1 MNFRFRTW
9 LLPALLLT
17 ASAAPAHAG
26 PDDDSI
32 GPDRPGFAAGS
43 GVVGTSRLQ
52 LETSVQWDRQRD
64 DAIHERQVST
74 PTLLRFGLSPSF
86 ELRLETDGRDIV
98 HDVDQA
104 SGERSTTVGYADTA
118 LGFKWR
124 FAEQQGMRPSLALL
138 GEVELPSGSRALR
151 GRGARPAAYLPAG
164 WDLDQGWS
172 VQFMPGVATENDE
185 RGARYRYGFLA
196 LTLGKA
202 LNERWQ
208 GFVELAAPQL
218 ASGGHGGNQVA
229 VDGGF
234 MVRLSKDC
242 QLDASLVRGLNRRT
256 PDLSLA
262 FGVSIRR

>member
-74 PTLLRFGLSPSF
+74 PTLLRFGLP
-86 ELRLETDGRDIV
+86 
-98 HDVDQA
+98 
-104 SGERSTTVGYADTA
+104 
-118 LGFKWR
+118 WR
-124 FAEQQGMRPSLALL
+124 P
-138 GEVELPSGSRALR
+138 P
-151 GRGARPAAYLPAG
+151 
-164 WDLDQGWS
+164 
-172 VQFMPGVATENDE
+172 
-185 RGARYRYGFLA
+185 
-196 LTLGKA
+196 
-202 LNERWQ
+202 
-208 GFVELAAPQL
+208 
-218 ASGGHGGNQVA
+218 

-234 MVRLSKDC
+234 IDVDI
-242 QLDASLVRGLNRRT
+242 ASSMPRWC
-256 PDLSLA
+256 A
-262 FGVSIRR
+262 A